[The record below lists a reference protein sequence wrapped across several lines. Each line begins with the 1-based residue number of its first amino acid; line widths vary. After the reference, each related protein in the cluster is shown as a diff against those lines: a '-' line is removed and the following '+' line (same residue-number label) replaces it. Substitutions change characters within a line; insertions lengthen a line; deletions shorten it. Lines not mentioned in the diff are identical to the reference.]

1 MTARF
6 WKFWQKPGVGPVRT
20 YRWEDVRARSYKL
33 TEFTGSAGRES
44 YLLALLWGE
53 ESDPRQCKEIITIG
67 YKGWWEDEL
76 LWRLYEHIR
85 RYMEEDGP
93 PIQPGETLR
102 TSGFGKLP
110 AFPPEVIA
118 KAGGPALSPEEV
130 MKLADQAAT

>member
-1 MTARF
+1 MPLRF
-6 WKFWQKPGVGPVRT
+6 WKFWQLVKFDGVHT
-20 YRWEDVRARSYKL
+20 FRWEDVRARSYKL

-44 YLLALLWGE
+44 TLLVLMWPQEA
-53 ESDPRQCKEIITIG
+53 DPHRCEIFINIG

-110 AFPPEVIA
+110 EFPFEVIA

-130 MKLADQAAT
+130 MKLAFQAV